1 MLGVIGA
8 LLALAGGGH
17 FLHRHLRGNSRAT
30 IQASLEYPQWDDLP
44 GDDSGD
50 EGTAWEQPLDGTD
63 GGYGGELGADW
74 DAGSQGGYGS
84 EYHDKVRP
92 SEKGFGAYGYG
103 GEVRPDHFH
112 VEKETT
118 TTTTTVHFYPPR
130 APVEVYQNHYDP
142 ANPLR
147 IMTRPLRSNNYFLI
161 LGDWGKAG
169 GPGSCQLAVAA
180 RLREYVALQKSLG
193 KHLLFIASVG
203 DNFYW
208 TGATPEAWLRT
219 WAQPYGANDP
229 NSPTYKVPWLSLC
242 LGGKGKSSF

>member
-1 MLGVIGA
+1 M
-8 LLALAGGGH
+8 
-17 FLHRHLRGNSRAT
+17 
-30 IQASLEYPQWDDLP
+30 QASLEYPQWDDLP
-44 GDDSGD
+44 GDDGDDAGD
-50 EGTAWEQPLDGTD
+50 ESTAWEQPLG
-63 GGYGGELGADW
+63 GGYGGELGSDW
-74 DAGSQGGYGS
+74 DSTGSSGGYGS
-84 EYHDKVRP
+84 EYHDKARP
-92 SEKGFGAYGYG
+92 SAKGFSAYGYG
-103 GEVRPDHFH
+103 GGVGPDDHF
-112 VEKETT
+112 VEQGTT
-118 TTTTTVHFYPPR
+118 TSTTTTVHFYPPR
-130 APVEVYQNHYDP
+130 PPVEKYKNHYDA
-142 ANPLR
+142 ANPLQ

-180 RLREYVALQKSLG
+180 HLREYVAWQKSLG

-242 LGGKGKSSF
+242 LGGKGRVAALEITRRLA